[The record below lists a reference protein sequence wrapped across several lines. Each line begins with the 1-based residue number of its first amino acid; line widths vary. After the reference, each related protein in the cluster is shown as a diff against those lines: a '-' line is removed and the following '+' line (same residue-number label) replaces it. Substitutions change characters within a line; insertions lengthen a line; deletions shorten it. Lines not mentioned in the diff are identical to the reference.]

1 MAVIYVPEYYVAERE
16 VAYYSSRLAKQSVQ
30 KIEPDTEGL
39 EGEQIDAVRSACEN
53 GLSFITGAAG
63 TGKTTTLNK
72 VLDSFQKAGMQ
83 GYVCTP
89 TGKAS
94 KRADEVV
101 NGTRT
106 TAVEC
111 STTNS
116 FLQFNPRTGKY
127 SLNRNAKV
135 DADYIVL
142 DESTMQGIL
151 TSRDL
156 MEAIDHRQTR
166 LILSGDKFQLASVD
180 PGAMFRDVIESQMIK
195 GTMLTKPHRASL
207 NSGITV
213 NANRILRGEAITTK
227 KEDGEKFDD
236 FFFVNEPDEA
246 KCRETII
253 KWITN
258 DLKERRGFEMKDI
271 QIMTPGKAGLCGRKE
286 LNKLIR
292 DRVNPVST
300 GKTVGGYRLGD
311 QVMHLKNI
319 RADNLVNG
327 DCGVVVD
334 VVHGQNGSHLVIDF
348 GPRTGRLKDGI
359 CEFGPNM
366 LERLQLNY
374 AATIHKMQGSEQKC
388 CIIPVYSSHYRL
400 WTRALTYTGE
410 TRARKLHIFIGDPIM
425 LRTAIQNTREYRRFT
440 HLQRFIKEEMRKS
453 AA

>member
-16 VAYYSSRLAKQSVQ
+16 FAYYAARLAKQSVQ
-30 KIEPDTEGL
+30 KIEPDVEGL
-39 EGEQIDAVRSACEN
+39 EGEQIDAVKSACEN

-72 VLDSFQKAGMQ
+72 VLDSFQKAGMV

-94 KRADEVV
+94 KRADQVV

-106 TAVEC
+106 KVVDC

-127 SLNRNAKV
+127 SLNRNEKI
-135 DADYIVL
+135 DADYLVL

-151 TSRDL
+151 TSRDF
-156 MEAIDHRQTR
+156 MEAVDHTR
-166 LILSGDKFQLASVD
+166 TRVILSGDKYQLASVD
-180 PGAMFRDVIESQMIK
+180 PGAMFRDVVESQVVK

-207 NSGITV
+207 SSGITV
-213 NANRILRGEAITTK
+213 NANRILRGESITIK
-227 KEDGEKFDD
+227 KEDGTKFDD
-236 FFFVNEPDEA
+236 FVMAIEPDEA
-246 KCRETII
+246 KARETIL
-253 KWITN
+253 KWITT

-271 QIMTPGKAGLCGRKE
+271 QIMTPAKVGLCGRKE

-292 DRVNPVST
+292 DRVNPVSS
-300 GKTVGGYRLGD
+300 GKTVGGYRVGD

-319 RADNLVNG
+319 RGDNLVNG
-327 DCGVVVD
+327 DCGIVVD
-334 VVHGQNGSHLVIDF
+334 IVHGQNGSHMVIDF
-348 GPRTGRLKDGI
+348 GPRTGKARDGI

-388 CIIPVYSSHYRL
+388 CIIPVYSSHYRS

-410 TRARKLHIFIGDPIM
+410 TRARMLHIFIGDPVM
-425 LRTAIQNTREYRRFT
+425 LRTAISNTREYKRFT
-440 HLQRFIKEEMRKS
+440 HLQKFLKEEMRKT